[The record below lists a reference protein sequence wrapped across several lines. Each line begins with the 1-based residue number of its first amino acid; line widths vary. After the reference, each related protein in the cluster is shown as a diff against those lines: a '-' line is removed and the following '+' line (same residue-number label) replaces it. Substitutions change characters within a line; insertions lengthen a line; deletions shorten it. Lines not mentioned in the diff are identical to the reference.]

1 MFRILRTPLII
12 MMTLMMT
19 WAQTATAD
27 GEVNVYSYRQP
38 ELILPMLEAFTEET
52 GIDVNVSFLDSGLV
66 KRLQLE
72 GDRTPADLILTVDI
86 SRLHAAVTGGVTQ
99 PVLSDVLNAAI
110 PARYRDDGNEWFA
123 LTLRA
128 RVVYAAKDRVPVG
141 ALTHYE
147 QLADP
152 TWQGRI
158 CTRSG
163 THAYNLSLIAA
174 HIAHHGEE
182 ETRSWLEDIKANL
195 ARKPQ
200 GNDRAQVKAIWSEEC
215 DISVG
220 NTYYMGKML
229 ENDEQRAWANSVRI
243 LYPVFQ
249 DGGTH
254 MNISGMALV
263 KHAPNRDNAI
273 RLMEFLVTR
282 AAQQLY
288 AEDNFE
294 YPVRPDV
301 PRSALVSS
309 WGDFSEDHLSLSAI
323 AALRPA
329 ALRLVE
335 DVDFDG

>member
-1 MFRILRTPLII
+1 MKKTLTI
-12 MMTLMMT
+12 MIVLVMVWT
-19 WAQTATAD
+19 QTAAAN

-38 ELILPMLEAFTEET
+38 ELILPMLEAFTEQT
-52 GIDVNVSFLDSGLV
+52 GIDVNISFLDSGLV

-86 SRLHAAVTGGVTQ
+86 SRLHAAVEGGVTQ
-99 PVLSDVLNAAI
+99 SVVSDVIDATI
-110 PARYRDDGNEWFA
+110 PARYRDEGNEWFA

-128 RVVYAAKDRVPVG
+128 RIVYAAKDRVSDG

-147 QLADP
+147 QLADSA
-152 TWQGRI
+152 WQGRI

-182 ETRSWLEDIKANL
+182 KTRAWLQGIKANL
-195 ARKPQ
+195 ARTPQ
-200 GNDRAQVKAIWSEEC
+200 GNDRAQVKAIWAGEC

-229 ENDEQRAWANSVRI
+229 GNDDQRDWANAVRI
-243 LYPVFQ
+243 LFPTFQ

-263 KHAPNRDNAI
+263 KHAPHRDNAVK
-273 RLMEFLVTR
+273 LMEFLVSET
-282 AAQQLY
+282 AQQLY

-294 YPVRPDV
+294 YPVRPNV
-301 PRSALVSS
+301 APSGLVSS
-309 WGDFSEDHLSLSAI
+309 WGAFMHDGLRLSEI
-323 AALRPA
+323 AALRPV

-335 DVDFDG
+335 EVDFDG